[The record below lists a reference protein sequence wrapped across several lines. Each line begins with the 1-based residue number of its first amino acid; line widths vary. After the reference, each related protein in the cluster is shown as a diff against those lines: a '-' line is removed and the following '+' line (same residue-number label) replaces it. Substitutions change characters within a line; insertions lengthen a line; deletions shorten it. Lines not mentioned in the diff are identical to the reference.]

1 MNDSQPNT
9 DSFLPSL
16 LSSFSCSYTEY
27 GDDNCA
33 YLMAC
38 IGYSSC
44 SIESSCSLENVK
56 VSSSIMQGA
65 GNGWLYESIAATVD
79 VDSNSSECGFTY
91 QTMKLDHRNDT
102 NSSNDS
108 VLVENDG
115 GCYSSTLKLLR
126 AQINDFLALPPQPQP
141 YPLRRYVICPNTHIE
156 IGLLE
161 VFEDECY
168 YDLDSNED
176 FPLIVIGM
184 IIHR

>member
-16 LSSFSCSYTEY
+16 LSSFSRSYTEY

-91 QTMKLDHRNDT
+91 QTMKLNSGNDPVFGEY
-102 NSSNDS
+102 DA
-108 VLVENDG
+108 

-126 AQINDFLALPPQPQP
+126 AQINDFLALPPQPQS

-184 IIHR
+184 IIYR

>member
-1 MNDSQPNT
+1 MII
-9 DSFLPSL
+9 FL
-16 LSSFSCSYTEY
+16 SYTEY

-38 IGYSSC
+38 IGYSYC

-65 GNGWLYESIAATVD
+65 DNGWLYESIAATVD

-91 QTMKLDHRNDT
+91 QTMKLN
-102 NSSNDS
+102 NSNDP
-108 VLVENDG
+108 VFGEYA

-126 AQINDFLALPPQPQP
+126 AQINDFLALPPQPQS

-184 IIHR
+184 IIYR